1 MDNDENST
9 QRLRAANRRVLL
21 IVGLIA
27 LLLYLSQY
35 FVRG

>member
-1 MDNDENST
+1 MNNEENST
-9 QRLRAANRRVLL
+9 DRLRAANRRVIL

-35 FVRG
+35 FLRG